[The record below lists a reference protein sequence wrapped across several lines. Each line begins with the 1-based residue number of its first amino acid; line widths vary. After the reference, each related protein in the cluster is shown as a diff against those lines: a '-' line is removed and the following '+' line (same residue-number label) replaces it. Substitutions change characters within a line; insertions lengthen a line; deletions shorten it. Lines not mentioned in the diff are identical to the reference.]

1 MKALQFVESIPRY
14 VLSKAIGLVY
24 PPVFWSRL
32 SCLQCVEVPE
42 PPLPNENWA
51 GIRVRYGGICGS
63 DMGTVFPHNSPLL
76 SAFTSHRY
84 TLGHENVGTIAEL
97 GPGVE
102 GFQVGERVVV
112 NPTLSCE
119 VRGFTELCSA
129 CQKGDTNLCHR
140 FTEGEIAP
148 GLLIGNCRD
157 TGGSWSPFF
166 VAHKSQL
173 LKVPDSVDDE
183 NGVMVEPFSVALH
196 AVLRNAPRDEETVL
210 VMGAGVIGICVV
222 AALRALGSRARVI
235 VLSKYPFQARAA
247 ERYGADQVIPLDR
260 SVDHYQ
266 ELARALGATLHKP
279 LLGKPAMVGGA
290 DLVFDCVG
298 SGGSIDDALRFT
310 RSGGRMVLIGAA
322 ALPKGIDWTSIWL
335 NEIEV
340 KGSYIYGTELYQGQ
354 RMHTF
359 QIALDLMAEGKVDL
373 APLVT
378 HRFKLE
384 DYREALAT
392 VAHKG
397 RTEVMKAVFAFE

>member
-1 MKALQFVESIPRY
+1 
-14 VLSKAIGLVY
+14 
-24 PPVFWSRL
+24 
-32 SCLQCVEVPE
+32 
-42 PPLPNENWA
+42 
-51 GIRVRYGGICGS
+51 
-63 DMGTVFPHNSPLL
+63 
-76 SAFTSHRY
+76 
-84 TLGHENVGTIAEL
+84 
-97 GPGVE
+97 
-102 GFQVGERVVV
+102 
-112 NPTLSCE
+112 
-119 VRGFTELCSA
+119 
-129 CQKGDTNLCHR
+129 
-140 FTEGEIAP
+140 
-148 GLLIGNCRD
+148 
-157 TGGSWSPFF
+157 
-166 VAHKSQL
+166 
-173 LKVPDSVDDE
+173 
-183 NGVMVEPFSVALH
+183 MVEPFSVALH